1 MIYPSLLVV
10 AATLSMVLLLEYVL
24 PQFIPI
30 FEQAGAD
37 LPAATRALVAVG
49 AIVGAAGP
57 WLLIALL
64 AGGLLARHL
73 LARPVWRY
81 RADRLLL
88 QLPVAG
94 QLAREVLAARLG
106 RTLGTLL
113 ANGVP

>member
-1 MIYPSLLVV
+1 MIYPCLLVV
-10 AATLSMVLLLEYVL
+10 AAILSIVLLLEYVL

-37 LPAATRALVAVG
+37 LPAATRALIAVG

-57 WLLIALL
+57 WLLVALL
-64 AGGLLARHL
+64 AAGLVARHL

-81 RADRLLL
+81 RVDWLLL

-94 QLAREVLAARLG
+94 RLTRELLAARLS
-106 RTLGTLL
+106 R
-113 ANGVP
+113 